1 MKRREYKTVAPVVK
15 YAKDSIL
22 QKRADF
28 EVTVFMLTANLPFQT
43 ADNEG
48 LKRFMEFMHSKF
60 NVPTAEEVAKV
71 GPKIYED
78 LAEGLEKLL
87 AKELPHVNQ
96 VCFTAEAWVTG
107 QIGQKSCYLALNMHY
122 ISDNFEYRKLMV
134 ASRTAGDPD
143 KIAID
148 KQGTANLLSA
158 MIKQIPGLKHETKKN
173 MVGGSSTTNFIIN
186 DIEPAVRKFISIGH
200 TLNSVLWSAW

>member
-1 MKRREYKTVAPVVK
+1 MSPQLKKLRKSA
-15 YAKDSIL
+15 
-22 QKRADF
+22 QKF
-28 EVTVFMLTANLPFQT
+28 
-43 ADNEG
+43 
-48 LKRFMEFMHSKF
+48 S
-60 NVPTAEEVAKV
+60 
-71 GPKIYED
+71 ED

-87 AKELPHVNQ
+87 AKELPHVTQ

-107 QIGQKSCYLALNMHY
+107 QIGQKSGYLALNMHY

-158 MIKQIPGLKHETKKN
+158 MIKQIPGLKHQTKKN
-173 MVGGSSTTNFIIN
+173 MVGGSSTANLIIN
-186 DIEPAVRKFISIGH
+186 DIKPAVMKIISIEH
-200 TLNSVLWSAW
+200 TLNSVLWSAWSAINSLTKKFFDFSIATATFQSKNAWRGLKDACDELLVEFVPLEPPSEDCAESLF